1 MIDGVF
7 IEKLKKIDDPR
18 GNVMHMLRCDAP
30 YFKSFGEV
38 YFSEINPGMIKAW
51 RKHLKMTQLFAVPI
65 GKIRLVIF
73 DDRKQSP
80 TVGEIMEIETG
91 VDNYCL
97 IRIPALVWY
106 GFKGMMEPFS
116 LVTNCADIPHDP
128 NEIVRA
134 DPADPIVPYIWK

>member
-7 IEKLKKIDDPR
+7 VEKLKKIEDPR

-38 YFSEINPGMIKAW
+38 YFSEIKPGMIKAW
-51 RKHLKMTQLFAVPI
+51 RKHLKMTQSFAVPI

-80 TVGEIMEIETG
+80 TNGEIMEIETG

-97 IRIPALVWY
+97 IRIPPLVWY
-106 GFKGMMEPFS
+106 GFKGISEPLS

-128 NEIVRA
+128 NEIVRV
-134 DPADPIVPYIWK
+134 DPTDSVVPYIWK

>member
-7 IEKLKKIDDPR
+7 VEKLKKIEDPR
-18 GNVMHMLRCDAP
+18 GNVMHMLRCDAA

-38 YFSEINPGMIKAW
+38 YFSEVKLGMIKAW

-65 GKIRLVIF
+65 GKIRLVLF

-97 IRIPALVWY
+97 IRIPPLVWY
-106 GFKGMMEPFS
+106 GLKGITEPLS

-128 NEIVRA
+128 NEIVRVEPT
-134 DPADPIVPYIWK
+134 DSTVPYIWK

>member
-7 IEKLKKIDDPR
+7 VEKLKKIEDSR
-18 GNVMHMLRCDAP
+18 GKVMQMLRCDAP

-38 YFSEINPGMIKAW
+38 YFSEIKTGMIKAW
-51 RKHLKMTQLFAVPI
+51 RKHLKMTQSFAVPI

-97 IRIPALVWY
+97 IRIPPCVWY
-106 GFKGMMEPFS
+106 GFKGLSEPLS

-128 NEIVRA
+128 DEIIRA
-134 DPADPIVPYIWK
+134 DPADSTVPYIWK